1 MIDFRGP
8 FGPLL
13 DTVRRIRRGWLPA
26 LVAGLLAMLT
36 LTLHAGSQAWAFDV
50 AGSSKTMLEAD
61 IGDEGEP
68 AARRASAPC
77 SIDAAFLPRGPSNSF
92 AQKEDHPLV
101 AANDTLLRSA
111 PTQWEKPPL
120 LSTRR

>member
-1 MIDFRGP
+1 MIDVRGS

-26 LVAGLLAMLT
+26 LVAGLLAILT
-36 LTLHAGSQAWAFDV
+36 LTLHTGSQAWAFDV
-50 AGSSKTMLEAD
+50 AGSETMLQAD

-77 SIDAAFLPRGPSNSF
+77 SIDAAFLPRGPSISF
-92 AQKEDHPLV
+92 AQKDNHPLV

-120 LSTRR
+120 LSIRR